1 MTPRTLFAAS
11 LSGLLLVAP
20 AAHAIELVED
30 EDHYVN
36 ITAFVQP
43 RLSLAIDGDD
53 NSVAQDMYIRRV
65 RLLFDGKVHENVGFY
80 IGTLTAD
87 IGRDANQSPAT
98 VLGDAWMEG
107 DIDRAFKIN
116 AGLLK
121 LPFSRHGAQGA
132 GGLHG
137 IDFHGAFLERNVG
150 TPDKTGKL
158 PVHRDLGVMFRGL
171 VLDDVLDYR
180 LAVVDGVAP
189 NEHGDYPRV
198 VGRLGVNLMDGEPD
212 YFWKGTYL
220 GKKSVVSFGFSF
232 DIEPGV
238 GGETGDDTFYAMAFD
253 ALVDVPFGPNGLVAT
268 VVGHQYG
275 AGGAVP
281 KGFGI
286 WGDLGF
292 RIKKI
297 EPLVEV
303 EYYEPS
309 EEGNRRVGVFGGA
322 NYWIKGHQ
330 ANVKLQVGAVDVE
343 TKKDW
348 ATEVLMQGQ
357 VMF

>member
-1 MTPRTLFAAS
+1 MARRPVFLPVWIGLFLAAPS
-11 LSGLLLVAP
+11 AY
-20 AAHAIELVED
+20 AIELVED

-36 ITAFVQP
+36 LSAFVQP
-43 RLSLAIDGDD
+43 RLSLAIDGND

-65 RLLFDGKVHENVGFY
+65 RLLFDGKVHENIGFY

-98 VLGDAWMEG
+98 VIGDAWMEG

-121 LPFSRHGAQGA
+121 LPFTRHGSQGA
-132 GGLHG
+132 GALHG
-137 IDFHGAFLERNVG
+137 IDFHGAFLGRYLGE
-150 TPDKTGKL
+150 PEKTGPV
-158 PVHRDLGVMFRGL
+158 PVHRDLGVLVRGL

-180 LAVVDGVAP
+180 LAVTDGVAP
-189 NEHGDYPRV
+189 NAAGDYPRV
-198 VGRLGVNLMDGEPD
+198 VGRLGVNLMDVEPD

-220 GKKSVVSFGFSF
+220 GSKSIVSFGFSF

-238 GGETGDDTFYAMAFD
+238 GGDTGNKTFSALAFD
-253 ALVDVPFGPNGLVAT
+253 ALVDVPIGENGIVAT
-268 VVGHQYG
+268 VAGHHYG
-275 AGGAVP
+275 SGGTIP
-281 KGFGI
+281 KGVGI
-286 WGDLGF
+286 WGDLGY

-303 EYYEPS
+303 EYYQPS
-309 EEGNRRVGVFGGA
+309 EEGNRRIGLFGGA
-322 NYWIKGHQ
+322 NYWIKGHH
-330 ANVKLQVGAVDVE
+330 ANLKLQVGAVDVE
-343 TKKDW
+343 TKLDW